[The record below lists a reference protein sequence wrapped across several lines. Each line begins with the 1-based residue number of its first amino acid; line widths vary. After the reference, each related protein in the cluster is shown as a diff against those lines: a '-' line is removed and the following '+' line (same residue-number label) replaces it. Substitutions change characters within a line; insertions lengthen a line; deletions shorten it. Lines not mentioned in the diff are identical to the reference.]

1 MQSIRRFVVA
11 SVFAGLLAPLA
22 QAGVSP
28 EKAAALCKAE
38 AASRYATGEQLAR
51 VKLKGI
57 SGGASLRKVRVQVL
71 PVEGQAFMAMCEVNG
86 HSNEVVSLEPQA
98 KNAPSIAATER

>member
-28 EKAAALCKAE
+28 EKAAVLCKAE
-38 AASRYATGEQLAR
+38 AASRYAQGEQIAR
-51 VKLKGI
+51 IKLKGI
-57 SGGASLRKVRVQVL
+57 YGSAGLRKVRVQVL
-71 PVEGQAFMAMCEVNG
+71 PAEGKAFMAVCEVNG
-86 HSNEVVSLEPQA
+86 RSGEVVSIEPQA
-98 KNAPSIAATER
+98 KNGPAIAATGG

>member
-1 MQSIRRFVVA
+1 MHSIRRFVVV

-28 EKAAALCKAE
+28 EKAASLCKAE
-38 AASRYATGEQLAR
+38 AVSRYTQGEQIAR

-57 SGGASLRKVRVQVL
+57 YGGAGLRKVRVQVL
-71 PVEGQAFMAMCEVNG
+71 PAEGEAFMALCEVNG
-86 HSNEVVSLEPQA
+86 ASEVVSIEPVA
-98 KNAPSIAATER
+98 KTGPAIAASGG